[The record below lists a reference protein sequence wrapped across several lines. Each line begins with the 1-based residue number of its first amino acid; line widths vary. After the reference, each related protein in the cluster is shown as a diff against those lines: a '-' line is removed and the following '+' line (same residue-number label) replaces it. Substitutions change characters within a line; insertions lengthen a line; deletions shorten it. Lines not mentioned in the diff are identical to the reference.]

1 MKKTNKAVRQ
11 PVESV
16 MKRRWKNHHKPFGKS
31 YKPLKVFAHPLK
43 ALRKPLKPL
52 EKPLAT
58 RWLAVGFCPFNT
70 KPLVYVFAWKVTK
83 VPAHLESFW
92 SSKAYANKIQFLWCL
107 HHGYLSLIHVN
118 KILVT
123 PQPLS
128 GILGKPAATEMNKR
142 GFLKLLRI
150 SSVCRVKKLFPY
162 HYFDGWATDK
172 RQVICSLA
180 YLDYRSHS

>member
-1 MKKTNKAVRQ
+1 MFQ
-11 PVESV
+11 
-16 MKRRWKNHHKPFGKS
+16 H
-31 YKPLKVFAHPLK
+31 
-43 ALRKPLKPL
+43 
-52 EKPLAT
+52 
-58 RWLAVGFCPFNT
+58 
-70 KPLVYVFAWKVTK
+70 K

-92 SSKAYANKIQFLWCL
+92 SSKAYANKIQILWCL

-142 GFLKLLRI
+142 GFLKLLSI

-180 YLDYRSHS
+180 YLDYSSFSLSRNKHGTKKYIWNRPVEEAKKTKCYKRLIYKQFVQISGLCGPQFLS

>member
-70 KPLVYVFAWKVTK
+70 KPLVYVFAWKVTFLL
-83 VPAHLESFW
+83 PALPLVMFSGFQCDGTRPACCSEG
-92 SSKAYANKIQFLWCL
+92 
-107 HHGYLSLIHVN
+107 HHGYLLLL
-118 KILVT
+118 LVT
-123 PQPLS
+123 P
-128 GILGKPAATEMNKR
+128 
-142 GFLKLLRI
+142 
-150 SSVCRVKKLFPY
+150 SVCPGSFPTSINWRCCQTFSCGPFTHSCTAY
-162 HYFDGWATDK
+162 IVQSTLALWTPRYNEHPTRTD
-172 RQVICSLA
+172 S
-180 YLDYRSHS
+180 S